1 MTRHPAGFRS
11 EVLLNG
17 DGETIGEALRRYL
30 DGLDGHLRDPYV
42 LAIATAYFDVG
53 GFTQLRDQLGRAGR
67 VRLLVGAEPQE
78 PERRRR
84 LRPGETPRAA
94 ARREREEALETHFAR
109 LVEARDALGFTIE
122 ADRATRALVDWLRNG
137 RVEVR
142 RLTSEFLHAKAIL
155 VETGLDGVVAGSANL
170 TGAGL
175 ARNLE
180 LALGQFQPGVVER
193 VADWFE
199 RWWDEAEP
207 FDLAALYE
215 PRFLPHAPYDVFLRM
230 LWELYGAE
238 LEAEAAELRTREI
251 RLTRFQEHGLLR
263 AARILDERNGVL
275 VADEVGLGKTFIAG
289 ELIRRAYFENR
300 QRVLVVAPA
309 ALRDGPW
316 RKFLARFDMRVE
328 TRSYEDLAA
337 DSRINPLA
345 EPGHTK
351 LEADIREYALV
362 VVDEAHHARN
372 PATQRAEALRR
383 LLAGTP
389 PKKLVLL
396 TATPVNNSLWD
407 LYALLSY
414 FVKDDAAFLQQGIP
428 SLRAHFHE
436 AQRRDPGDLSPDHLF
451 DVLDAVAVRRTR
463 PFVRKWYA
471 DDRVERADGT
481 EVAVEFPDPHPIRVD
496 YDLEAVL
503 PGFLERFKAA
513 LEVEDPLAPQPG
525 ELTMARY
532 SASRYR
538 IGQSPEQ
545 YEILHTGLVRSGL
558 LKRFES
564 SARAFAATCRTMA
577 ASHDAFLDLLD
588 RGFVATGESLGAWAA
603 ADSDEAEELLA
614 ELEADLEPASAY
626 DVERLRRDVAA
637 DRDLLLAF
645 AAEAETLDV
654 DSDPKFRQLVAEL
667 EAIAAEAEAELVG
680 EQKVRDGRKALVFS
694 YYSDT
699 VEWILEGLERELECS
714 PRLAPYR
721 GRVAAI
727 SGKRGEKGSVVQ
739 GFAPVSSEA
748 PEGTPELYDLL
759 VTTDVL
765 SEGVNLQQARH
776 IVNYDLPWNP
786 MRLVQRHGR
795 IDRIGSQWGDVYLRC
810 FFPDKVLDE
819 LLGLEERLHR
829 KIAQAAASVGMA
841 AEILPGSR
849 TEDTVFAERR
859 EEIERLRRGDPTLFL
874 EGSPHAGVVSGEEL
888 RQELRQA
895 LQEVGARE
903 RIESLPYGAGSGFA
917 GPVGVETFVFCY
929 RVADERT
936 ARLCAVQGDRVG
948 LGDGESATLLALD
961 LARPPAGRDEER
973 VLDDWAIERA
983 VAAWEIASG
992 RIVEDWN
999 RRADPANVRPEI
1011 PRAMV
1016 RAIEL
1021 VRAGPLPE
1029 GMTGAEAD
1037 ELCERLQAPYAER
1050 YLRQFRALLR
1060 EESIEP
1066 SERIARIAA
1075 LADDLGLEKPAP
1087 IPDLPEIE
1095 ADDLHV
1101 VCWMCVSP
1109 SVVTGTRGA

>member
-1 MTRHPAGFRS
+1 MRS
-11 EVLLNG
+11 
-17 DGETIGEALRRYL
+17 AS
-30 DGLDGHLRDPYV
+30 PS
-42 LAIATAYFDVG
+42 
-53 GFTQLRDQLGRAGR
+53 
-67 VRLLVGAEPQE
+67 
-78 PERRRR
+78 
-84 LRPGETPRAA
+84 RP
-94 ARREREEALETHFAR
+94 
-109 LVEARDALGFTIE
+109 
-122 ADRATRALVDWLRNG
+122 DRATRALVEWLRGG

-142 RLTSEFLHAKAIL
+142 RLTSHFLHAKAIL

-238 LEAEAAELRTREI
+238 LRAEAEHARTREI

-263 AARILDERNGVL
+263 ATRILDERNGVL
-275 VADEVGLGKTFIAG
+275 IADEVGLGKTFIAG

-328 TRSYEDLAA
+328 TRSYDELVA
-337 DSRINPLA
+337 DYRINPEA
-345 EPGHTK
+345 EVGRTS
-351 LEADIREYALV
+351 LDADVREYALV
-362 VVDEAHHARN
+362 VVDEAHNARN

-389 PKKLVLL
+389 PKKLVML

-407 LYALLSY
+407 LHALLSY
-414 FVKDDAAFLQQGIP
+414 FVKDDAAFLRQGIP

-471 DDRVERADGT
+471 DDRVELADGN
-481 EVAVEFPDPHPIRVD
+481 EVAVEFPEPHPIRVD
-496 YDLEAVL
+496 YDLEAAL
-503 PGFLERFKAA
+503 PGFLERFATA
-513 LEVEDPLAPQPG
+513 LEVDDPLDPQPG

-532 SASRYR
+532 SPSRYR
-538 IGQSPEQ
+538 IGRPPEQ

-564 SARAFAATCRTMA
+564 SARAFAATCRKMA
-577 ASHDAFLDLLD
+577 ASHDAFLDLLA
-588 RGFVATGESLGAWAA
+588 RGHVATGDSLTAWAA

-614 ELEADLEPASAY
+614 ELEADLEPAAEF
-626 DVERLRRDVAA
+626 DVTRLRRDVEA

-645 AAEAETLDV
+645 AAEADALDV
-654 DSDPKFRQLVAEL
+654 DSDPKFRRLVAEL

-680 EQKVRDGRKALVFS
+680 EQKVRDGRKTLVFS

-699 VEWILEGLERELECS
+699 VDWILEGLEREVERN
-714 PRLAPYR
+714 PRLAAYH

-727 SGKRGEKGSVVQ
+727 SGSRGEKGSVVQ

-748 PEGTPELYDLL
+748 PEGTPDLYDLL

-795 IDRIGSQWGDVYLRC
+795 IDRIGSQWSDVYLRC
-810 FFPDKVLDE
+810 FFPDRVLDE

-829 KIAQAAASVGMA
+829 KISQAAASIGVA

-849 TEDTVFAERR
+849 TEETVFAERR

-874 EGSPHAGVVSGEEL
+874 EGTPHGGVVSGEEL

-895 LQEVGARE
+895 LQEGARE
-903 RIESLPYGAGSGFA
+903 RIEALPYGAGSGFA
-917 GPVGVETFVFCY
+917 GAVGVETFVFCY
-929 RVADERT
+929 RVADDPV

-948 LGDGESATLLALD
+948 LGDGESATLLALE
-961 LARPPAGRDEER
+961 LARPPGGADEPR
-973 VLDDWAIERA
+973 VLDDWALERA
-983 VAAWEIASG
+983 VAAWEVASE

-999 RRADPANVRPEI
+999 FRADPANVRPEV

-1037 ELCERLQAPYAER
+1037 ELCERLRAPYAER
-1050 YLRQFRALLR
+1050 YLRRFREILR
-1060 EESIEP
+1060 EEGLEP
-1066 SERIARIAA
+1066 SERIARIKA
-1075 LADDLGLEKPAP
+1075 LADELGLEKPAP

-1095 ADDLHV
+1095 ADDLRV
-1101 VCWMCVSP
+1101 VCWMGITP
-1109 SVVTGTRGA
+1109 KERDGGATAEAA